1 MQADESKKI
10 NLFWTSKHTID
21 SMECIE
27 DYDFSQFSFAELVM
41 FIKDMYSTLK
51 ICTQRRFSCGEEFI
65 GIEYLKNKIDLVAK
79 EMKKRI
85 QQSWKNEAIKQNLSS
100 GLRLP
105 SEVVNFPEISE
116 DALVAQ
122 IYLKDD
128 SINSIEE
135 NGKEEIYISVKNKK
149 YRMAQSGAIIV
160 EEIQS

>member
-1 MQADESKKI
+1 
-10 NLFWTSKHTID
+10 
-21 SMECIE
+21 MECIE

-51 ICTQRRFSCGEEFI
+51 ICTQRRFSYGEEFI

-79 EMKKRI
+79 EMKRRI
-85 QQSWKNEAIKQNLSS
+85 IDSWKKELIIKNLNS

-105 SEVVNFPEISE
+105 SEVLNFPEISE
-116 DALVAQ
+116 DGLIAQ

-128 SINSIEE
+128 SINAVEE
-135 NGKEEIYISVKNKK
+135 DGKEEIYISVKNKK
-149 YRMAQSGAIIV
+149 YRMGKTGSIVV